1 MPIRWRSVAA
11 LAFGCTLAVACADGD
26 DDTADDDSEADDDD
40 TGDDDDSAPAVVY
53 EFDVH
58 APWYSCPED
67 DFPAEVTVVR
77 AFDEAYHWFGEE
89 NHRTIQSTV
98 EFPGGD
104 WSQVGLRLQLECP
117 DGGSCDHWDRW
128 GSVGLVLNP
137 GDPEDEWEKLELARH
152 VTPYRMGM
160 CQFIDVTPVASLLA
174 GEQTL
179 TSFID
184 TWVGPGHSDG
194 DGWYL
199 TVDLAFYPGPGAQA
213 DEVVNIWATKSI
225 TVGELDE
232 DANVDSQVDPFT
244 LSVPADATRIE
255 AHLTTTGHSFGNTLN
270 CAEFCHMRQDVFV
283 NGTAFSLD
291 PWRDDCDLNPVSP
304 QAGTW
309 EYGRNGWCPGATSV
323 GHVIDITEAIEPGA
337 DNEIDFDIVLTT
349 GDEYYNAS
357 PVDLLPFEVVALRIY
372 VYR

>member
-1 MPIRWRSVAA
+1 MSERWIFLAA
-11 LAFGCTLAVACADGD
+11 LVFGCALFVACTDGD
-26 DDTADDDSEADDDD
+26 DDTADDDAADDDAAD
-40 TGDDDDSAPAVVY
+40 DDDDSAPAAVY
-53 EFDVH
+53 EFDQQ

-67 DFPAEVTVVR
+67 DFDEAVTVVR

-89 NHRTIQSTV
+89 NHRTIQDTV
-98 EFPGGD
+98 EFPDGD

-117 DGGSCDHWDRW
+117 DGGTCDHWDRW

-137 GDPEDEWEKLELARH
+137 GDPEEEWEKLELARH

-160 CQFIDVTPVASLLA
+160 CQFIDVTPVASLLE

-199 TVDLAFYPGPGAQA
+199 TVDFVFYPGPAAQA

-232 DANVDSQVDPFT
+232 DANVDSQVDLST
-244 LSVPADATRIE
+244 LAIPADATRVE
-255 AHLTTTGHSFGNTLN
+255 AHLTTTGHSFGNSLN
-270 CAEFCHMRQDVFV
+270 CAEFCHMRQDVIV
-283 NGTAFSLD
+283 NSTVFSVD
-291 PWRDDCDLNPVSP
+291 PWRDDCDQNPVSP
-304 QAGTW
+304 QSGTW

-323 GHVIDITEAIEPGA
+323 GHVIDITEAIELGA
-337 DNEIDFDIVLTT
+337 DNEIDFDILLTN
-349 GDEYYNAS
+349 GIEYHNGS

-372 VYR
+372 IYR